1 MQRIEFEVLPKER
14 IEVHE
19 VANANK
25 NIFVCPAQD
34 FDEGPWKGSKKIEK
48 YKVVVEYE
56 VTPIMEVENGKGTGT

>member
-1 MQRIEFEVLPKER
+1 MRRIEFEVLPKER

-19 VANANK
+19 VANVNK

-48 YKVVVEYE
+48 YQVVVEYD
-56 VTPIMEVENGKGTGT
+56 VIPIMEEVQNV